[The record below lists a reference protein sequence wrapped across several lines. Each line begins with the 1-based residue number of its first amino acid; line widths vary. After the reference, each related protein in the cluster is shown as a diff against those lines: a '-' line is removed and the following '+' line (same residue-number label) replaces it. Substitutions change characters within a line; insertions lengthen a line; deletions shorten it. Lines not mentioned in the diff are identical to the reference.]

1 MSLAVEFWEDL
12 RRQCS
17 VITGLATPPGDS
29 FSVELFFSTGK
40 GKVRSPEMSKNK
52 KKKRKKKGFGSP
64 IHITVVKFHRCSLL
78 MADGGAAPPL
88 PLRTQ

>member
-29 FSVELFFSTGK
+29 FSVELFFLTGK
-40 GKVRSPEMSKNK
+40 GKLRSPEMSKNKK

-64 IHITVVKFHRCSLL
+64 IHITVVEFHRC
-78 MADGGAAPPL
+78 
-88 PLRTQ
+88 

>member
-1 MSLAVEFWEDL
+1 MSLAVEFWKDL
-12 RRQCS
+12 HRECS

-40 GKVRSPEMSKNK
+40 GKLRSPEMSKNKKK

-64 IHITVVKFHRCSLL
+64 IHITVVEFHRCSLL
-78 MADGGAAPPL
+78 MAVQ
-88 PLRTQ
+88 LRLFP

>member
-12 RRQCS
+12 RRQCG

-40 GKVRSPEMSKNK
+40 GK
-52 KKKRKKKGFGSP
+52 
-64 IHITVVKFHRCSLL
+64 L
-78 MADGGAAPPL
+78 
-88 PLRTQ
+88 